1 MSINFSAKTPNYS
14 ASQSSKNKTVTG
26 TPTAS
31 PTGTPTC
38 TCGVTGT
45 PTPTVDP
52 TATPTSS
59 MNPTGT
65 PGADADEKTWRDF
78 WQEENTRQLDTH
90 QPGWD
95 TTIGACCSEDAAARI
110 GGTVPLTAAVA
121 TVKWAYYKLTR

>member
-14 ASQSSKNKTVTG
+14 ASQSSNKNV
-26 TPTAS
+26 TAS
-31 PTGTPTC
+31 PTGTPT
-38 TCGVTGT
+38 GSNSVTGT

-78 WQEENTRQLDTH
+78 YREENKSLLDTL
-90 QPGWD
+90 QPGWSD
-95 TTIGACCSEDAAARI
+95 TIGACCSESATASV
-110 GGTVPLTAAVA
+110 GGTIPLNAVVA
-121 TVKWAYYKLTR
+121 TVKWAYHKLTR